1 MIHTGIVDTGLSGRA
16 EIHERS
22 SKETTQPQRAK
33 SVSEDKVERKADSV
47 GKLVRN
53 LNRGTTL
60 ADKLEVAESG
70 PRRSKGLL
78 GRKEFRPGEGLWIVP
93 CEAVHTFF
101 MQFPIDLVYLD
112 RKYRVRKVRA
122 GVLPWRISG
131 CLSAHSVLEL
141 PAGTIRNT
149 KTERGDALEIGGRR

>member
-1 MIHTGIVDTGLSGRA
+1 MTLT
-16 EIHERS
+16 
-22 SKETTQPQRAK
+22 QRAK
-33 SVSEDKVERKADSV
+33 SVSEDKAERKALDV

-53 LNRGTTL
+53 LNRGTNL
-60 ADKLEVAESG
+60 ADKLEVAASG

-78 GRKEFRPGEGLWIVP
+78 GRKGLRPGEGLWIIP

-122 GVLPWRISG
+122 SVMPWRISA

-141 PAGTIRNT
+141 PAGTIQKTN
-149 KTERGDALEIGGRR
+149 TERGDVLEIGERR